1 MKGPGAQLEGV
12 GGVAI
17 PALFVVDFI
26 CALLLT
32 GFRPHFP
39 KPRRYTVLDR
49 YQNNPAVP
57 LYIPPSQFCPFKC
70 LVAPLKRAC
79 NVVGLH
85 WKQSRK
91 TARNVANVF
100 NLKKLWVP
108 TNLSGSHSKIIGHSI
123 SLSLWHPTTFL
134 FLYFFILE
142 DRICIKFGSFLHEL
156 FPGIIH
162 RMNTE

>member
-1 MKGPGAQLEGV
+1 MKGPGAQIEGV

-17 PALFVVDFI
+17 PAVFVVDFM

-32 GFRPHFP
+32 AFRHHFP
-39 KPRRYTVLDR
+39 KPRRHTVLDR
-49 YQNNPAVP
+49 YRNNPAVP

-70 LVAPLKRAC
+70 LVAPLKRTY
-79 NVVGLH
+79 NEVGSR

-91 TARNVANVF
+91 TARNVGSVF
-100 NLKKLWVP
+100 NLKNYGFQH
-108 TNLSGSHSKIIGHSI
+108 T
-123 SLSLWHPTTFL
+123 SLAPIQKSLDIL
-134 FLYFFILE
+134 FLYYYWPDDISSSLFILE